1 MRLRNHYLKQMKRL
15 SENKKLIN
23 IMQRTIKMIGSI
35 KYQVKYLKK
44 NKFYLSN
51 FISTTKKMNLE
62 EI

>member
-15 SENKKLIN
+15 SGNKKLIN

-35 KYQVKYLKK
+35 KYQVKKK
-44 NKFYLSN
+44 ILLIKFY
-51 FISTTKKMNLE
+51 IKKKMNLE

>member
-1 MRLRNHYLKQMKRL
+1 MKRL

-44 NKFYLSN
+44 KKIYLSN
-51 FISTTKKMNLE
+51 FISKKKDEPRRDLKKS
-62 EI
+62 

>member
-35 KYQVKYLKK
+35 KYQVKKKNFTYQILYQKKDEPRRDLKK
-44 NKFYLSN
+44 S
-51 FISTTKKMNLE
+51 
-62 EI
+62 

>member
-35 KYQVKYLKK
+35 KYQVKKILLI
-44 NKFYLSN
+44 KFY
-51 FISTTKKMNLE
+51 IKKKMNLE